1 MLKLYNTLTR
11 KKEIVKSLDYA
22 RDKKLKLF
30 VCGITPYDFA
40 HLGHARTYLV
50 FDAFAKYLRSKGLD
64 VFYLQN
70 VTDVDDKIIKRA
82 RELGTS
88 WKEVSRTFEKE
99 YFKDM
104 KSLGISS
111 VTKYARATE
120 HIKEIIGQIQRLL
133 KKGYAYEIKN
143 DGIYYNVKK
152 FKEYGKL
159 SRRTVQQ
166 AEDGVSRIDES
177 VAKRNKGD
185 FALWKFEA
193 KAWPSPWGPG
203 RPGWH
208 IEDTAITEKYFGP
221 QYDIHGGGRDL
232 MFPHHEAEIAQM
244 EAISGP
250 PRLDGESRLGKKPL
264 ARFWMHS
271 GFLTISGEKMSKSL
285 GNFIT
290 IQDFLKNHPPRV
302 LRLLFLKTHYRSPI
316 DYSEKLIKQTER
328 ELERIDEFV
337 DKIRNPKSTRSS
349 DRVPDRMIGQIR
361 NKFLKALEDD
371 FNTPKAIA
379 VVFDLVRKV
388 NSLLVKSALDKED
401 AKQILEFLHEM
412 DKIFGF
418 IFVKQKIS
426 AVPNEIKNLVEQREQ
441 YREQKLWN
449 KADELRKKLLA
460 KGWLIEDTPS
470 GPKLKKAG

>member
-1 MLKLYNTLTR
+1 MLKIYSTLSR
-11 KKEIVKSLDYA
+11 KKEILKPFDKA
-22 RDKKLKLF
+22 QGKKLIKLF

-50 FDAFAKYLRSKGLD
+50 FDAFVKYLRSKGLD

-82 RELGTS
+82 RELGKS
-88 WKEVSRTFEKE
+88 WKEVSKTFEKE
-99 YFKDM
+99 YLKDM
-104 KSLGISS
+104 KALGINS

-120 HIKEIIGQIQRLL
+120 HIKEIISQVKRLL
-133 KKGYAYEIKN
+133 KNGYAYEIQG
-143 DGIYYNVKK
+143 DGIYYDVKK

-166 AEDGVSRIDES
+166 AEDGISRIDES
-177 VAKRNKGD
+177 VRKRNKGD
-185 FALWKFEA
+185 FALWKFA
-193 KAWPSPWGPG
+193 SPSWPSPWGPG

-232 MFPHHEAEIAQM
+232 MFPHHEAETAQM
-244 EAISGP
+244 EAISG
-250 PRLDGESRLGKKPL
+250 KKLL

-271 GFLTISGEKMSKSL
+271 GFLTIGGEKMSKSL
-285 GNFIT
+285 GNFIA
-290 IQDFLKNHPPRV
+290 IQDFLKNHSPRV

-316 DYSEKLIKQTER
+316 DYSEKLILQTKQ

-337 DKIRNPKSTRSS
+337 GKLHETRSMKRETKKRFKLQAS
-349 DRVPDRMIGQIR
+349 RFTLHASYFM
-361 NKFLKALEDD
+361 KALEDD

-379 VVFDLVRKV
+379 VVFDLIRKV
-388 NSLLVKSALDKED
+388 NPLLSRNALSRKET
-401 AKQILEFLHEM
+401 KEILAFLHEM

-418 IFVKQKIS
+418 IFAKQKIS
-426 AVPNEIKNLVEQREQ
+426 AVPNEIKKLLVQREQ

-470 GPKLKKAG
+470 GPKLKKTV

>member
-1 MLKLYNTLTR
+1 
-11 KKEIVKSLDYA
+11 
-22 RDKKLKLF
+22 
-30 VCGITPYDFA
+30 
-40 HLGHARTYLV
+40 
-50 FDAFAKYLRSKGLD
+50 
-64 VFYLQN
+64 
-70 VTDVDDKIIKRA
+70 
-82 RELGTS
+82 
-88 WKEVSRTFEKE
+88 
-99 YFKDM
+99 
-104 KSLGISS
+104 
-111 VTKYARATE
+111 
-120 HIKEIIGQIQRLL
+120 
-133 KKGYAYEIKN
+133 
-143 DGIYYNVKK
+143 
-152 FKEYGKL
+152 
-159 SRRTVQQ
+159 
-166 AEDGVSRIDES
+166 
-177 VAKRNKGD
+177 
-185 FALWKFEA
+185 
-193 KAWPSPWGPG
+193 
-203 RPGWH
+203 
-208 IEDTAITEKYFGP
+208 
-221 QYDIHGGGRDL
+221 
-232 MFPHHEAEIAQM
+232 
-244 EAISGP
+244 
-250 PRLDGESRLGKKPL
+250 
-264 ARFWMHS
+264 
-271 GFLTISGEKMSKSL
+271 MSKSL